1 MPTIPINS
9 GENITAAQFNE
20 LVSDYNTFWQ
30 GNVYTY
36 TDSIVT
42 ETYNDGNGAAGQTYT
57 IQQPLGAPA
66 GWFIKKVMLLKAN
79 GFLKELQTQHNEYQ
93 TNGQVIT
100 FTDPYGDIPSSG
112 DVVTI
117 TIANNHTTEVAR
129 RKGWGQPAVIPTVA
143 QTTIITAEHTN
154 YLLAQINAGLWHI
167 EENLSNMQTKRG
179 ASTSVL
185 ASIYEAL
192 ENLYDNV
199 IEPKKFNIDPSSKSV
214 NNALLTTGNS
224 STPWQSDLYSVHKF
238 VFTSYNEAR
247 HFFNSGGELI
257 VDMSSTSGGTNAPS
271 VTWNSFF
278 DNLGIIR
285 IGAETT
291 TNDGDNAN
299 DVPYTSVG
307 GAKGFYSMSGADNG
321 DNPTNDDWQTIY
333 NIAADNDN
341 GSGAYGG
348 EYGEYGSG
356 YSTPGGIY
364 SQRRFIMDIRG
375 TINTT
380 TNNFE
385 VHLKVKLIED
395 DDDGAMF
402 VNANIV
408 GEFGYAQPLE
418 TPIASESST
427 HQFFSPVA
435 GVDYVFLERAAPTI
449 SMVETW
455 TAVNYLG
462 VTITGV

>member
-20 LVSDYNTFWQ
+20 LVSDYNAYWQ
-30 GNVYTY
+30 GGVYTY
-36 TDSIVT
+36 ADTFTT
-42 ETYNDGNGAAGQTYT
+42 EIYTGTGASSQTYT
-57 IQQPLGAPA
+57 VQQPLGAPD
-66 GWFIKKVMLLKAN
+66 GWFVKTVVRTHN
-79 GFLKELQTQHNEYQ
+79 GSQQNLPPHTWEV
-93 TNGQVIT
+93 NGQILSFVDPSIQPQDG
-100 FTDPYGDIPSSG
+100 TDT
-112 DVVTI
+112 TI
-117 TIANNHTTEVAR
+117 TIANSHTTEVAR

-167 EENLSNMQTKRG
+167 EEDVSSLQIKRG

-192 ENLYDNV
+192 EDVYDNV
-199 IEPKKFNIDPSSKSV
+199 IEPKKFNIDPSSKNV
-214 NNALLTTGNS
+214 NNSLITTGNS

-271 VTWNSFF
+271 VIWNSFF
-278 DNLGIIR
+278 DNLGIVR

-333 NIAADNDN
+333 NVAADNDT
-341 GSGAYGG
+341 GGAYGG
-348 EYGEYGSG
+348 EYESAYNNN
-356 YSTPGGIY
+356 PGGIY

-395 DDDGAMF
+395 DDDGAIF

-435 GVDYVFLERAAPTI
+435 GVDYVFQERTAPTI

-455 TAVNYLG
+455 TAVNYLT

>member
-20 LVSDYNTFWQ
+20 LVSDYNAYWQ
-30 GNVYTY
+30 GGVYTY
-36 TDSIVT
+36 ADTFTT
-42 ETYNDGNGAAGQTYT
+42 EIYTGTGASSQTYT
-57 IQQPLGAPA
+57 VQQPLGAPD
-66 GWFIKKVMLLKAN
+66 GWFVKTVVRTHN
-79 GFLKELQTQHNEYQ
+79 GSQQNLPPHTWEV
-93 TNGQVIT
+93 NGQLLSFVDPSIQPQDG
-100 FTDPYGDIPSSG
+100 TDT
-112 DVVTI
+112 TI
-117 TIANNHTTEVAR
+117 TIANSHTTEVAR

-167 EENLSNMQTKRG
+167 EEDVSSLQIKRG

-192 ENLYDNV
+192 EDVYDNV
-199 IEPKKFNIDPSSKSV
+199 IEPKKFNIDPSSKNV
-214 NNALLTTGNS
+214 NNSLITTGNS

-271 VTWNSFF
+271 VIWNSFF
-278 DNLGIIR
+278 DNLGIVR

-333 NIAADNDN
+333 NVAADNDT
-341 GSGAYGG
+341 GGAYGG
-348 EYGEYGSG
+348 EYESAYNNN
-356 YSTPGGIY
+356 PGGIY

-395 DDDGAMF
+395 DDDGAIF

-435 GVDYVFLERAAPTI
+435 GVDYVFQERTAPTI

-455 TAVNYLG
+455 TAVNYLT